1 MTPVSTKTQDR
12 PLLSVYETR
21 VKKAR
26 TGAGSKT
33 RGPHKTYTEG
43 PPSHSSHSERRSQ
56 DYHAKIID
64 SAERT
69 RAMNPSKISPAVRTY
84 PGLAN

>member
-1 MTPVSTKTQDR
+1 MTPVNSRTQDR

-26 TGAGSKT
+26 TGAGDTT
-33 RGPHKTYTEG
+33 RGPHKTYTDG
-43 PPSHSSHSERRSQ
+43 PPSHSSHSQSQ
-56 DYHAKIID
+56 SDRYHAKIID
-64 SAERT
+64 
-69 RAMNPSKISPAVRTY
+69 RANQTSRMNPTKIQKPVRSY